1 MSRNLRFRNLKSEQT
16 RAGLTNKQVAE
27 YLGISVNAY
36 MFKNRTGKFL
46 LEEIRGLMDLFG
58 CTFDYL
64 FKEDK
69 LHERR

>member
-58 CTFDYL
+58 CPFDYL

-69 LHERR
+69 PRERR